1 MLQWIVCDL
10 CFIMSQ
16 FIIMFIN
23 RACSE
28 RTNDYTSRYNGAHT
42 DRPAVVPI
50 TYWKNIEAR
59 SVISYCCSFLDN
71 IITYVTISSWDV
83 TLNRSIFFN
92 LKLVFNV
99 TKCRRVSDTYTR
111 YTPYRIQVPNL
122 KTNYVY
128 DTYWDMKCIIYFW
141 LSLMSEF
148 CLKRPLIIMC
158 YKEHFTNEMCFF
170 HFVTSEVSQLFVWP
184 SSYRRVHLPL
194 HSRGRVL
201 EVIDFS
207 LSPNVR
213 CLDSVIRHQYSLYV
227 VYSFHYIL
235 FITYF

>member
-1 MLQWIVCDL
+1 MWAVWWRSSRNTYTDTQKLKSEPAHTPYELSAKCFFHFNAVCEYSLFVIPCFNESYVICALL
-10 CFIMSQ
+10 CHSSSLCSSA
-16 FIIMFIN
+16 

-141 LSLMSEF
+141 LSCNEWVLSE
-148 CLKRPLIIMC
+148 KAPN
-158 YKEHFTNEMCFF
+158 YN
-170 HFVTSEVSQLFVWP
+170 
-184 SSYRRVHLPL
+184 
-194 HSRGRVL
+194 VL
-201 EVIDFS
+201 
-207 LSPNVR
+207 
-213 CLDSVIRHQYSLYV
+213 
-227 VYSFHYIL
+227 
-235 FITYF
+235 